1 LPISEVVIAD
11 SSPFIHLERIGC
23 LDLLPR
29 VFGHVEVPATI
40 ADEVSV
46 GRAHGLKASDLR
58 ALPWITVR
66 PDVIDP
72 VVAAEPGLHAG
83 EVTALSLARGTKD
96 HLLIVDDRAARD
108 AATKLHLRFIGTAG
122 VVIRAKRAGIIA
134 SAGPTFDQ
142 LSATGFRLSI
152 EIRKILL
159 AQVGE

>member
-1 LPISEVVIAD
+1 M
-11 SSPFIHLERIGC
+11 
-23 LDLLPR
+23 
-29 VFGHVEVPATI
+29 
-40 ADEVSV
+40 
-46 GRAHGLKASDLR
+46 
-58 ALPWITVR
+58 R